1 MAGHGSE
8 RQGVYLR
15 RLAWAAAASLFLHLL
30 TFRGLAVSRV
40 ALDSDTEATVAT
52 KPLRPKPKAD
62 F

>member
-15 RLAWAAAASLFLHLL
+15 RLAWAAAASLLLHLL

-40 ALDSDTEATVAT
+40 GLESATEAPVAT
-52 KPLRPKPKAD
+52 KPIQPKP
-62 F
+62 